1 MPLNTI
7 LFNLRLY
14 IMIEYSRNKSS
25 RRENKMDNNNFEQNT
40 QPVQPQYQQPVQ
52 PQPAP
57 YQPVQPQPASYQPV
71 QPVYQQPVYQQPG
84 QPYGMPAP
92 AYMGGE
98 SLLEEEE
105 RKKNLKKANILCFIS
120 LGLMVIPSLISG
132 IFSGI
137 SDAFK
142 SLSDN
147 YDSASML
154 VTVLSST
161 LGGSYIA
168 SWVLMLIARIKYK
181 TTFSKVLMWIYIGIL
196 AAGILATI
204 LIIAMCAYIVKDC
217 QGF

>member
-7 LFNLRLY
+7 LFNLRFY

-40 QPVQPQYQQPVQ
+40 QPVQPQYQQTVQ

-57 YQPVQPQPASYQPV
+57 YQPVL
-71 QPVYQQPVYQQPG
+71 PVYQQPVYQQPG
-84 QPYGMPAP
+84 QPYGMPDP
-92 AYMGGE
+92 VYMGGE

-137 SDAFK
+137 TDAFK